1 MDCKPSIFF
10 YHFTAYVDRI
20 CYLTCIHTFNELI
33 SVLCTISVG
42 LSSRASAKMSLV
54 SGFPLSSVWV
64 PSQKVGSLY

>member
-1 MDCKPSIFF
+1 MDCKPSIVF

-42 LSSRASAKMSLV
+42 LSIRASAKMSLV